1 MKVTL
6 RKANALQQSILDTI
20 KNNQLNNMVHFNEF
34 ENVADKLARA
44 VNEYTTTLELTSSL
58 YDSLYTIRKL
68 VGKANAVEIND
79 LLCDVALIEKKI
91 QLKQNLA
98 TSAPATA
105 INVIEGK
112 IEKIKN
118 TPDTSRSLYGRNDE
132 VTSTI
137 LDEATISG
145 GKYLVSSL
153 KKEKQKIQDKVLELN
168 IKTEIELPSDVVAT
182 LTQVGIL

>member
-20 KNNQLNNMVHFNEF
+20 KNNHLNNMVHFNEF
-34 ENVADKLARA
+34 ENVTDKLASA
-44 VNEYTTTLELTSSL
+44 VDEYLNTFDLTGSL

-91 QLKQNLA
+91 QLNQNVA
-98 TSAPATA
+98 NSAPATA

-118 TPDTSRSLYGRNDE
+118 TTDTSRSLYSRTDE

-137 LDEATISG
+137 LDEGYIKASKVIVSG
-145 GKYLVSSL
+145 L

-168 IKTEIELPSDVVAT
+168 IKTEIELPSGVVAT
-182 LTQVGIL
+182 LTQAGIL

>member
-20 KNNQLNNMVHFNEF
+20 KNTQLNNMVHFNEF
-34 ENVADKLARA
+34 ENVTDKLAGA
-44 VNEYTTTLELTSSL
+44 VDDYLDAFDLTGSL
-58 YDSLYTIRKL
+58 YASLYTIRKL

-91 QLKQNLA
+91 QLNQNVA

-118 TPDTSRSLYGRNDE
+118 STDTSRSVYGRTDE
-132 VTSTI
+132 VASTI
-137 LDEATISG
+137 LDEGYIKAT
-145 GKYLVSSL
+145 KVMVSRL
-153 KKEKQKIQDKVLELN
+153 KKEKQKIQDTVLELN
-168 IKTEIELPSDVVAT
+168 IKTEIELPSGVVAT
-182 LTQVGIL
+182 LTQAGIL